1 MRCERNKT
9 FSSHLYSSRPPFGRR
24 HHVRR
29 GKKINQSLRR
39 PLSHARRCAPGP
51 IAERAGLA
59 AQRARLRSSA
69 APSPAMALAAAAAS
83 VKTM

>member
-1 MRCERNKT
+1 MQCERNKM
-9 FSSHLYSSRPPFGRR
+9 FSSHLYSPWPMFGRR

-29 GKKINQSLRR
+29 GKKINQRLRHGLSLV
-39 PLSHARRCAPGP
+39 RRCAAG
-51 IAERAGLA
+51 AVTLRAKPA

-69 APSPAMALAAAAAS
+69 APSPAMAEAAAAAS